1 MAWNQPNGGNNNGG
15 SNGQRP
21 PEIDD
26 FLKKINQN
34 FDKWFG
40 NAGQQG
46 NPDNA
51 PFKIA
56 LVVVG
61 ALTVLSGFYRVEQ
74 AEEAVVLRFGK
85 YSSTESAGLHWSIP
99 LVDEVKNK
107 HSSFVITKRKVPI
120 AKVVPLDDKGE
131 KKKSYFG
138 FLRGSIKIND
148 DIVNTSFEDDWE
160 VNG

>member
-40 NAGQQG
+40 GGGQQG
-46 NPDNA
+46 NSDTT
-51 PFKIA
+51 PFKIGLA
-56 LVVVG
+56 IVG
-61 ALTVLSGFYRVEQ
+61 TLTILSGFYRVEQ

-85 YSSTESAGLHWSIP
+85 YNSTETAGLHWSIP
-99 LVDEVKNK
+99 LVDEVKRLI
-107 HSSFVITKRKVPI
+107 FKRLSK
-120 AKVVPLDDKGE
+120 
-131 KKKSYFG
+131 FH
-138 FLRGSIKIND
+138 
-148 DIVNTSFEDDWE
+148 
-160 VNG
+160 